1 MKLKQLLESFE
12 PQFGTFPDTSK
23 KREDVGGRGI
33 YASVKGDEDPF
44 MINKYSHPHVEDP
57 GYTAYVKLITD
68 NKLAQANPHFPRIY
82 EISDG
87 KWKMEKL
94 PFTLRQYFESGD
106 YHENKHNKEVICG
119 MYLNDYDPANF
130 DYWDFTY
137 PYKIKLGTY
146 RKALEIIHKFA
157 KENNSKRESGD
168 VWLGDDLH
176 ASNIMVRLTPQGP
189 QLVIT
194 DPWG

>member
-1 MKLKQLLESFE
+1 MKIKQLLEAFE
-12 PQFGTFPDTSK
+12 PQVGTFPDTSQN
-23 KREDVGGRGI
+23 REDVGGRGA

-57 GYTAYVKLITD
+57 GYTTYVKLIVD

-82 EISDG
+82 EVSNG

-94 PFTLRQYFESGD
+94 PFTLRQYFEGGD
-106 YHENKHNKEVICG
+106 YHENKHNTEVICS
-119 MYLNDYDPANF
+119 MYLKNPDNF
-130 DYWDFTY
+130 DFYDFSD
-137 PYKIKLGTY
+137 PEQIKLGTY

-157 KENNSKRESGD
+157 RENNSKPSA